1 MSNRLMTYERETQ
14 IRKTTKLQY
23 TIHGR
28 YVKYSM
34 HADRLTELVLNVHV
48 RIFLFL
54 SKSSLILIKNF
65 NLSGGGTDLVVVYTW
80 RCLLLLLSRGTS
92 SGKILWYHVLI
103 MVRHCGCPDSGKTS
117 WYPVLIIVRHCRCH
131 DAGKTLWY
139 PVIILASQNGTLYW
153 FW

>member
-1 MSNRLMTYERETQ
+1 MKE
-14 IRKTTKLQY
+14 KLRSGKQQNCN
-23 TIHGR
+23 TP
-28 YVKYSM
+28 SM
-34 HADRLTELVLNVHV
+34 VDMLNILCMLIDWPIAELVFNVHV

-103 MVRHCGCPDSGKTS
+103 MVRHCGCPDSGKNS
-117 WYPVLIIVRHCRCH
+117 WYPVLIIIRHCRCPN
-131 DAGKTLWY
+131 AGKTLWY